1 MVTTTEIADNVRA
14 FMRDGTELLRK
25 EVQLAKLETGE
36 KVEQVARGAIYI
48 IVGLFMLIVA
58 IFFLAQA
65 LVWGLALLVGSVPL
79 ANLLV
84 GALIGAIG
92 IVLALKGKNY
102 LSAENLMPSRTIRTT
117 ERGVEKLKEAA

>member
-14 FMRDGTELLRK
+14 FMRDGTELVRK

-36 KVEQVARGAIYI
+36 KVEQVARGAVYL

-65 LVWGLALLVGSVPL
+65 LVWGLAILVDSVPL
-79 ANLLV
+79 ANLII
-84 GALIGAIG
+84 GALIAVIG
-92 IVLALKGKNY
+92 IVLALKGKNN
-102 LSAENLMPSRTIRTT
+102 LSAENLKPTRTISTA

>member
-14 FMRDGTELLRK
+14 FMRDGTELVRK

-36 KVEQVARGAIYI
+36 KLEQVARGVVYL

-58 IFFLAQA
+58 VFFLAEA
-65 LVWGLALLVGSVPL
+65 LVEGLAFLVGSE
-79 ANLLV
+79 AISATII
-84 GALIGAIG
+84 GGLIAVIG
-92 IVLALKGKNY
+92 IVLALKGKNN
-102 LSAENLMPSRTIRTT
+102 LSAENLKPSRTIRTT

>member
-14 FMRDGTELLRK
+14 FMRDGTELVRK

-36 KVEQVARGAIYI
+36 KLEQVARGVVFL

-58 IFFLAQA
+58 LFFLAES
-65 LVWGLALLVGSVPL
+65 LVEGLGLLIGNEGLAALII
-79 ANLLV
+79 
-84 GALIGAIG
+84 GALIAVIG
-92 IVLALKGKNY
+92 IVLALKGKNN
-102 LSAENLMPSRTIRTT
+102 LSAENLRPSRTIATA

>member
-36 KVEQVARGAIYI
+36 KLEQVARGAIYL
-48 IVGLFMLIVA
+48 IVGLFMLMVA

-65 LVWGLALLVGSVPL
+65 LVWGLAILVGSVPL
-79 ANLLV
+79 ANLII
-84 GALIGAIG
+84 GALIAVIG
-92 IVLALKGKNY
+92 IVLALKGKSN
-102 LSAENLMPSRTIRTT
+102 LSAENLKPTRTLRTA
-117 ERGVEKLKEAA
+117 ERGVEKLKEAT